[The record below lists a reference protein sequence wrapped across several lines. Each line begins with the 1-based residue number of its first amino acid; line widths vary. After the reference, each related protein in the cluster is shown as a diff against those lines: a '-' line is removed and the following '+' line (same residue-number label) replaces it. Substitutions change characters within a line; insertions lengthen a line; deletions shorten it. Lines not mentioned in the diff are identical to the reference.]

1 MPTPH
6 LPALR
11 VPPPRLPAVRRAAV
25 IGAAGAAALALV
37 ALTPASA
44 SAHGA
49 LSSPV
54 SRISACYAEGPEH
67 PQSQVCKDLVAMS
80 GTQPLY
86 DWNEVNIAN
95 ADGHSRDIIPDG
107 KLCSANRDKYKAL
120 DMARTDWPAT
130 SVTAGSRA
138 IAFRVTAPHRG
149 VMTLY
154 ITKAGYDPTKP
165 LKWSDLDTTPIAT
178 YTTSSTVTGGSYN
191 FTANLP
197 SRSGRHL
204 IYQVWQRTDS
214 PEAFYGCSDVV
225 FGQGGTGTA
234 GTAAAAPA
242 APSEQQIA
250 AGTSRSTVSHH
261 GHGGDTSLVA
271 QNTAAS
277 GRAAGTLRTALGGSA
292 VLAAGAV
299 GMILRGRRRTASR
312 TQA

>member
-1 MPTPH
+1 MSAPH
-6 LPALR
+6 QPALR
-11 VPPPRLPAVRRAAV
+11 VPPPRLPAFRHAAAV
-25 IGAAGAAALALV
+25 GAAGAAALALV
-37 ALTPASA
+37 ALTPVSA

-130 SVTAGSRA
+130 SVAAGSFNVG
-138 IAFRVTAPHRG
+138 FRVTAPHRG

-165 LKWSDLDTTPIAT
+165 LKWSDLDATPIAT
-178 YTTSSTVTGGSYN
+178 YPTSSSATSGYYN
-191 FTANLP
+191 FTAQLP

-225 FGQGGTGTA
+225 FGQG
-234 GTAAAAPA
+234 AAAKAPA
-242 APSEQQIA
+242 APSDQQIA
-250 AGTSRSTVSHH
+250 AGASRSTVSHH
-261 GHGGDTSLVA
+261 GHGGDTTLVT

-277 GRAAGTLRTALGGSA
+277 GQAAGTLKTALGGSA

-299 GMILRGRRRTASR
+299 GMILRGRRRTAAR